1 MPNKDWYWD
10 RFDVDVV
17 QGELDLSDAQ
27 TLALQ
32 DNEQFTDQ
40 QATDYETRWI
50 DELYG
55 TAERAWETN
64 QGESLEGRE
73 PTQGSYSVDSWQ
85 VNDSLMH
92 NTGFEVTW
100 GLDLVRDWTGKEDLE
115 VGSDEHYE
123 WQTRGTVDWAHYYDD
138 NAYQKAWNEYKSDR
152 DNKHLKQWS
161 TLEDFLTEDRGVDTE
176 KVDFLDWAK
185 DFEARESD
193 LGEEALRSDWDNKY
207 VDQFDPETA
216 QPYVATYLDV
226 PDLWSQAEA
235 KSDWESPLTP
245 ITVVKPPN
253 IPTLDTIERTQVEVP
268 DSIKHFG
275 EAKSA
280 PTGKYTA
287 GGN

>member
-115 VGSDEHYE
+115 VGSDEHYG

-216 QPYVATYLDV
+216 Q
-226 PDLWSQAEA
+226 
-235 KSDWESPLTP
+235 
-245 ITVVKPPN
+245 
-253 IPTLDTIERTQVEVP
+253 
-268 DSIKHFG
+268 
-275 EAKSA
+275 
-280 PTGKYTA
+280 
-287 GGN
+287 